1 VNASSSSAASPAD
14 PARSRLRVVLPGSGL
29 LPPLPDA
36 FLAGRDRDLLAPLT
50 LAEPGVLPDLPDPA
64 GRTVPPADKAVPP
77 PDRRELAAALAVAN
91 RAYGNPR
98 ADELAARL
106 ADPATRVVVAG
117 QQPGLFGGPLYTF
130 SKMLAV
136 SRWAADLSAA
146 GQPAV
151 AVFWVATE
159 DHDWNEV
166 ARATVPA
173 RGGPLEVDLGEDP
186 EPLTPVGMRT
196 LGPGVADALAA
207 VREAMHGERYDEWL
221 DHVAGWYR
229 PDARFGE
236 AFCRLMAD
244 LLGEHTPLLMDSM
257 LPAVKAAERPWLR
270 RLVERREAVEAAYA
284 GADGT
289 IAGRGYELQVH
300 PQRGV
305 SPLFLYA
312 GGERRRV
319 AWVTGEDGDPD
330 RFELRGAGG
339 TPRPLAA
346 LLETIDENPVAVS
359 PGVLARPVIQD
370 AILGTSLQVLGPGE
384 LSYMPQV
391 APLYAVLEVAAPF
404 VALRPQVLVL
414 ESHQVDK
421 LADTGLALAEL
432 LAPADE
438 LERVLAA
445 GDDGELTGEAR
456 RRIAAAL
463 ADLEAPALALDPNLE
478 RPLAKTQDLV
488 ERALDTFDGKV
499 RSAAA
504 RRDEVRLQRVEKL
517 REAVLPHGK
526 LQERVVCS
534 AHYRGKYVERFTAGY
549 WQQMQLDGSVLQVV
563 TP

>member
-1 VNASSSSAASPAD
+1 MTVNASSSSAANPAD
-14 PARSRLRVVLPGSGL
+14 ATRRRLRVELPGSGL

-64 GRTVPPADKAVPP
+64 GRDLPP

-136 SRWAADLSAA
+136 SRWAAELTAA

-159 DHDWNEV
+159 DHDWHEV
-166 ARATVPA
+166 ARATVPS
-173 RGGPLEVDLGEDP
+173 REGPLEVDLGEDP
-186 EPLTPVGMRT
+186 EPRVPVGMRT
-196 LGPGVADALAA
+196 LGPGVAAALAA
-207 VREAMHGERYDEWL
+207 VRQAVHGERYDEWL
-221 DHVAGWYR
+221 DRVATWYR

-257 LPAVKAAERPWLR
+257 LPAVKTAERPWLR
-270 RLVERREAVEAAYA
+270 RLVERRAAVEAAYA
-284 GADGT
+284 AADET
-289 IAGRGYELQVH
+289 VAGRGYELQVH

-312 GGERRRV
+312 DGERRRV
-319 AWVTGEDGDPD
+319 AWVDGDGGGGGGGD
-330 RFELRGAGG
+330 MFELRGADGA
-339 TPRPLAA
+339 PRPLAA
-346 LLETIDENPVAVS
+346 LLETIEENPVAVS
-359 PGVLARPVIQD
+359 PGVLARPVVQD
-370 AILGTSLQVLGPGE
+370 AILGTSLMVLGPGE

-391 APLYAVLEVAAPF
+391 APLYDVLGVTAPA

-414 ESHQVDK
+414 ESHQVEK
-421 LADTGLALAEL
+421 LDDAGLTLAEL
-432 LAPADE
+432 LAPRDE

-445 GDDGELTGEAR
+445 GGDGELTGEAR

-463 ADLEAPALALDPNLE
+463 DDLEAPTLALDANLE
-478 RPLAKTQDLV
+478 RPLAKTRDLV

-499 RSAAA
+499 RAAAA
-504 RRDEVRLQRVEKL
+504 RRDEVRLQRVEAL